1 MGNKAEI
8 TTLDGMRKAAHAM
21 VDDLFN
27 RLPANPDGTP
37 VDNVRL
43 HHERPFER
51 PSEGGAILQTGELVG
66 FEVRFARPVITPAVG
81 SRLVLRTREGTF
93 VLAHQSRESLTSLIR
108 FMVDVLGG
116 LTEYEIVERMD
127 RGTVLFTDMSIAE
140 ISRRSNLLF
149 EPVGD
154 PVGQPVI
161 ETAPEPDDTAAQV
174 RLAAEKEQAEQEA
187 RERAEKAEAEARE
200 AEERRLA
207 EEKRAEDNTQQLTPE
222 TLAELRE
229 ESRAEQPSATDLEG
243 AVAEDVVDTEDRRFA
258 EDAAATEPMPEAE
271 EPTAEESAPATEETK
286 TKSKRKKS

>member
-8 TTLDGMRKAAHAM
+8 TTLDGMRKVAHAM

-27 RLPANPDGTP
+27 HLPANPDGTP
-37 VDNVRL
+37 VDNVRF

-51 PSEGGAILQTGELVG
+51 PSEGGAILQTGVLVG

-93 VLAHQSRESLTSLIR
+93 VLVQQSRESLTSLIR

-116 LTEYEIVERMD
+116 LTEREIVERMD

-161 ETAPEPDDTAAQV
+161 ETTPEPDDTAEQV
-174 RLAAEKEQAEQEA
+174 RLAAEKERAEQ
-187 RERAEKAEAEARE
+187 EARE

-229 ESRAEQPSATDLEG
+229 ESRNDTDLEAA
-243 AVAEDVVDTEDRRFA
+243 AVEDVQDAENRRFN
-258 EDAAATEPMPEAE
+258 EDAAATEPMPEAAE
-271 EPTAEESAPATEETK
+271 EPASEEPAAEK

>member
-37 VDNVRL
+37 VDSVRL

-51 PSEGGAILQTGELVG
+51 PNEGGSLLQMGELVG

-93 VLAHQSRESLTSLIR
+93 VLANQSRESLTSLIR

-116 LTEYEIVERMD
+116 LTEHEIVERMD
-127 RGTVLFTDMSIAE
+127 RGTVLFTDMPIAE
-140 ISRRSNLLF
+140 ISHRSNLLF
-149 EPVGD
+149 EPVG
-154 PVGQPVI
+154 QPVI
-161 ETAPEPDDTAAQV
+161 EMAPEPDDTAEQV
-174 RLAAEKEQAEQEA
+174 RLAAEKERAEQEA

-229 ESRAEQPSATDLEG
+229 ESRSPSATDLEG
-243 AVAEDVVDTEDRRFA
+243 VVAEDVVDTEDRRFS
-258 EDAAATEPMPEAE
+258 EDAGLTEPMPETE
-271 EPTAEESAPATEETK
+271 EPAAEETK